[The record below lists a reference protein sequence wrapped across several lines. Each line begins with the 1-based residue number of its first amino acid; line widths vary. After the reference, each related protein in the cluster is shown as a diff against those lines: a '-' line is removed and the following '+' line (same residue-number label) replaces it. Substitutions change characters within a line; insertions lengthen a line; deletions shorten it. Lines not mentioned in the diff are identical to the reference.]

1 MSSISTR
8 SVRRWGAGL
17 AAAALATGVLS
28 GCGVAGTEFRPG
40 VAADV
45 GDVSI
50 SMNDIDEA
58 VDGACIYFT
67 DNRQEGAS
75 PFPRW
80 EVRQQLAQLSIQRAV
95 VEQLVDETG
104 AELGGVYET
113 SLAQLDASYGD
124 LPAEQSDGLI
134 LGYEAATYVDLGLA
148 AVGQALLADEGQSNV
163 EQQVAGER
171 GLVAFGE
178 WVADHDVEIN
188 PIFSLALVEGEL
200 VPVTDDVSVPQS
212 VFAAQSKTS
221 STSTDPDKQAARAA
235 YVKSLPSEHLCG

>member
-58 VDGACIYFT
+58 VDGL
-67 DNRQEGAS
+67 AS
-75 PFPRW
+75 TSPTTARRALRRSPGGKCASNWPSF
-80 EVRQQLAQLSIQRAV
+80 SIQRAV

-188 PIFSLALVEGEL
+188 PIFGLAFVEGEL
-200 VPVTDDVSVPQS
+200 LPVTDDVSVPQS

-235 YVKSLPSEHLCG
+235 YVKSLPTEQLCG